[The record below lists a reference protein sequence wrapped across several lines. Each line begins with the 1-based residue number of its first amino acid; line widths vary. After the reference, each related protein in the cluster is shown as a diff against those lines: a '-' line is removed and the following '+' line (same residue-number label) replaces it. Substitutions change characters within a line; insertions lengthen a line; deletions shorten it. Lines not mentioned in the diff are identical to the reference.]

1 MQYTKKIRGL
11 SQPHRFSTGSNMS
24 FPYALISVLVVV
36 TNYQCNLK
44 QQTSVVMVIQAS
56 EECIWIVPRL
66 WGWINPCE
74 ILILSWECTLSL
86 ELNFSCCWYLAG
98 PGSPWPVA
106 VDSNSICSYS
116 KNLKSPSAFP
126 LLDEEPS
133 SGGWHPLKILNLIA
147 FLKTC
152 FQ

>member
-11 SQPHRFSTGSNMS
+11 SQPARFSTGSNTS

-44 QQTSVVMVIQAS
+44 QQTSAVTVIQAP

-66 WGWINPCE
+66 GKWINPCE
-74 ILILSWECTLSL
+74 ILILSWECRTHI
-86 ELNFSCCWYLAG
+86 FLAAG
-98 PGSPWPVA
+98 IWQVLAVLGLWPF
-106 VDSNSICSYS
+106 DSNSICAYS
-116 KNLKSPSAFP
+116 KNLKSPSAFL

-133 SGGWHPLKILNLIA
+133 SREWHPLKILNLVA
-147 FLKTC
+147 SLKTC